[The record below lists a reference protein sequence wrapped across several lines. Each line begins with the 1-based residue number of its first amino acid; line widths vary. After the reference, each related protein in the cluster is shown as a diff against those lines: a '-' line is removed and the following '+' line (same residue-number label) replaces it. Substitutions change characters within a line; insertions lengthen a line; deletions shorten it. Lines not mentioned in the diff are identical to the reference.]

1 LFLALVTAQVA
12 HGKLV
17 SVDPSEALKM
27 PGVVGFFDKNDIPGS
42 NHMGFLAKTEPIFAE
57 DKVWGLGTP
66 HKLL

>member
-42 NHMGFLAKTEPIFAE
+42 NHMGFFKEPIFAE
-57 DKVWGLGTP
+57 DKV
-66 HKLL
+66 